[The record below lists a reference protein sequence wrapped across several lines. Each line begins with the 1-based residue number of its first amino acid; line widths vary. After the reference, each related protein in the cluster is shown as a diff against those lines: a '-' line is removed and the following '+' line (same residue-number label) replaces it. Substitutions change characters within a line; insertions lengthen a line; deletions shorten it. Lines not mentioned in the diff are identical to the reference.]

1 MNYERY
7 PWLRCVGSSAS
18 DASASQTSSSA
29 DAAHLRLLGQE
40 AKEQIQAARKQ
51 YQSTGAVTFPEFVSP
66 SALAS
71 ILKDCAAAEDEAFTT
86 DDKHTPHQL
95 PLDPN
100 FQPPNS
106 VRNLQMRTRVAS
118 IAYDELPKES
128 ELVELYRH
136 PTLLALVSA
145 ITGRD
150 GSSEQIYLS
159 EDSLG
164 ACSINVFR
172 PSYAHSFHFDE
183 SEFSTTIMIREA
195 IVEGS
200 GLFQYTPPLR
210 ETSDDL
216 ALEAVGQTIRTYCLE
231 EEAYK
236 DLAFPEGVDKAAC
249 ECPPLH
255 TLEFRPG
262 TLSIF
267 SGSKS
272 LHRVT
277 TVQGSVSRLTAVLT
291 FSKMPG
297 FRNSKAVQEMFWGR
311 SA

>member
-1 MNYERY
+1 MDKPSINFECY
-7 PWLRCVGSSAS
+7 PWLRCVGTS
-18 DASASQTSSSA
+18 DVSASQTSSSA
-29 DAAHLRLLGQE
+29 DAAHLRLL

-71 ILKDCAAAEDEAFTT
+71 MLKDCAAAEDEAFAT

-100 FQPPNS
+100 FQPPDS

-128 ELVELYRH
+128 GLVQLYRH

-145 ITGRD
+145 ITG
-150 GSSEQIYLS
+150 SEQIYLS

-164 ACSINVFR
+164 ACSVNVFR

-195 IVEGS
+195 NVEGS

-231 EEAYK
+231 EEEYK
-236 DLAFPEGVDKAAC
+236 DLTFPEGVDKAAC

-272 LHRVT
+272 LHRVSA
-277 TVQGSVSRLTAVLT
+277 VRGSVSRLTAVLT
-291 FSKMPG
+291 FFKMPG

>member
-1 MNYERY
+1 MNFERY
-7 PWLRCVGSSAS
+7 PWLGAWGPGTS
-18 DASASQTSSSA
+18 DVSASQTSSSA
-29 DAAHLRLLGQE
+29 DAARLRLL

-71 ILKDCAAAEDEAFTT
+71 MLKDCAAAEDEAFAT

-145 ITGRD
+145 ITG
-150 GSSEQIYLS
+150 SEQIYLS

-164 ACSINVFR
+164 ACSVNVFR

-195 IVEGS
+195 NVEGS

-231 EEAYK
+231 EKEYK
-236 DLAFPEGVDKAAC
+236 DLTFPEGVDKAAR

-277 TVQGSVSRLTAVLT
+277 AIRGSVSRLTAVLT